1 MMAEDTLGENR
12 GTPLHRV
19 VSPAVCSSR
28 SSVSRLLP
36 VLRWLLHFASA
47 VNENASGSNCQ
58 PLGQGGH
65 YNRCN
70 FGHRLEHGQ
79 AVCKAW
85 RAEYMPPDAKI
96 LQTPGDLT
104 DTKLAE
110 TLVET
115 TSKKFGKID
124 ILVNCAGIIGNGS
137 IETTSL
143 EQYDEMF
150 AINVRSVFHL
160 ISVAV
165 PHLILSKGNIVNVSS
180 VTGMRSFP
188 NVLAYCMSKSAVDQ
202 LTHCS
207 ALELAGKQVRVNAVN
222 PGVVITELQKRG
234 GMSEESYQ
242 TFLEHSKT
250 THPLG
255 RAGNPEE
262 VAKTIA
268 FLASDAASFITGVT
282 LPVDG
287 GRHLT
292 CAR

>member
-1 MMAEDTLGENR
+1 MPPEAIINLSGKVAIITGASSGIGWNTAKLFAKLGARLSLNGRKEDKLKLIAE
-12 GTPLHRV
+12 
-19 VSPAVCSSR
+19 A
-28 SSVSRLLP
+28 
-36 VLRWLLHFASA
+36 
-47 VNENASGSNCQ
+47 CQ
-58 PLGQGGH
+58 Q
-65 YNRCN
+65 
-70 FGHRLEHGQ
+70 
-79 AVCKAW
+79 
-85 RAEYMPPDAKI
+85 YMPKDVKI

-104 DTKLAE
+104 DPQLAE
-110 TLVET
+110 TLVES

-124 ILVNCAGIIGNGS
+124 ILVNCAGIIANGN
-137 IETTSL
+137 IENTSL

-160 ISVAV
+160 MTLAV
-165 PHLILSKGNIVNVSS
+165 PHLIHSKGNVVNVSS
-180 VTGMRSFP
+180 VTGIRSFQ

-207 ALELAGKQVRVNAVN
+207 ALELASKQVRVNAVN
-222 PGVVITELQKRG
+222 PGVVLTELQKRG
-234 GMSEESYQ
+234 GMTDESYA

-255 RAGNPEE
+255 RVANPDE
-262 VAKTIA
+262 VAKAIA

-287 GRHLT
+287 GRHAT

>member
-1 MMAEDTLGENR
+1 MPPEAIVNLSGKVAIITGATSGIGWSTAKLFARLGARLSLSGRREDKLKVIAEK
-12 GTPLHRV
+12 
-19 VSPAVCSSR
+19 
-28 SSVSRLLP
+28 
-36 VLRWLLHFASA
+36 
-47 VNENASGSNCQ
+47 CQ
-58 PLGQGGH
+58 
-65 YNRCN
+65 
-70 FGHRLEHGQ
+70 
-79 AVCKAW
+79 
-85 RAEYMPPDAKI
+85 EYMPPDTKI
-96 LQTPGDLT
+96 LQTPGDLI

-160 ISVAV
+160 MSLAV
-165 PHLILSKGNIVNVSS
+165 PHLIISKGNVVNVSS
-180 VTGMRSFP
+180 VTGIRSFP

-202 LTHCS
+202 LTYCS
-207 ALELAGKQVRVNAVN
+207 ALELASNQVRVNAVN

-234 GMSEESYQ
+234 GMSEEAYRV
-242 TFLEHSKT
+242 FLEHSKT

-255 RAGNPEE
+255 RVGNPEE

-268 FLASDAASFITGVT
+268 FLASDAASFITGAT

>member
-1 MMAEDTLGENR
+1 MPPEAIVNLSGKVAIITGATSGIGWSTAKLFARLGARLSLTGRREDKLNAIAEK
-12 GTPLHRV
+12 
-19 VSPAVCSSR
+19 
-28 SSVSRLLP
+28 
-36 VLRWLLHFASA
+36 
-47 VNENASGSNCQ
+47 CQ
-58 PLGQGGH
+58 
-65 YNRCN
+65 
-70 FGHRLEHGQ
+70 
-79 AVCKAW
+79 
-85 RAEYMPPDAKI
+85 EYMPPDTKI
-96 LQTPGDLT
+96 LQTPGDLI

-124 ILVNCAGIIGNGS
+124 ILVNCAGIIGNGN

-160 ISVAV
+160 ISLAV
-165 PHLILSKGNIVNVSS
+165 PHLITSKGNVVNVSS

-207 ALELAGKQVRVNAVN
+207 ALELASNQVRVNAVN

-234 GMSEESYQ
+234 GMSEESYK

-255 RAGNPEE
+255 RVGNPEE